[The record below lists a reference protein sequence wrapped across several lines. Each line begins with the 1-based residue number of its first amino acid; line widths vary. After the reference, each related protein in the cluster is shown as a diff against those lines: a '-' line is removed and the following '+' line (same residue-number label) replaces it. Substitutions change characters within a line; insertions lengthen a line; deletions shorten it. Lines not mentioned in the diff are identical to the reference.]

1 MKNRILYLLI
11 SIFALGVVSAAEVGT
26 ASRAEIARM
35 LLRVVSREIT
45 GGYQKAEP
53 TTVRIEAVKAS
64 RSRVQIY
71 ATVGLSYY
79 PFREDNVRALRDS
92 VRALLPR
99 EFRKARI
106 EIYTD
111 RREIGELVPLACRN
125 AAQLKKQIAKRQ
137 IVPFTNRSERPLV
150 TPLSAAA
157 TPSKGLSGRHI
168 ALWQSHGRYFDQ
180 PENCWKWQRAML
192 WQTCEDLYT
201 QSYVLPYLVPMLEN
215 AGACV
220 MLPRERDVQKF
231 EVLAD
236 NDAAGQYVETGSWE
250 TGGPGFAHLRQV
262 YHTGENPFREGTTR
276 RTRTVS
282 DDATDRAVWRADI
295 PEQGEYAVYVSK

>member
-26 ASRAEIARM
+26 ASHAEIARM

-53 TTVRIEAVKAS
+53 TTVRIAAVKAS

-106 EIYTD
+106 EI
-111 RREIGELVPLACRN
+111 
-125 AAQLKKQIAKRQ
+125 
-137 IVPFTNRSERPLV
+137 
-150 TPLSAAA
+150 
-157 TPSKGLSGRHI
+157 
-168 ALWQSHGRYFDQ
+168 
-180 PENCWKWQRAML
+180 
-192 WQTCEDLYT
+192 
-201 QSYVLPYLVPMLEN
+201 
-215 AGACV
+215 
-220 MLPRERDVQKF
+220 
-231 EVLAD
+231 
-236 NDAAGQYVETGSWE
+236 
-250 TGGPGFAHLRQV
+250 
-262 YHTGENPFREGTTR
+262 
-276 RTRTVS
+276 
-282 DDATDRAVWRADI
+282 
-295 PEQGEYAVYVSK
+295 

>member
-1 MKNRILYLLI
+1 MCALCAIRCARCCRGSSARPASK
-11 SIFALGVVSAAEVGT
+11 SIPTG
-26 ASRAEIARM
+26 AR
-35 LLRVVSREIT
+35 
-45 GGYQKAEP
+45 P
-53 TTVRIEAVKAS
+53 
-64 RSRVQIY
+64 
-71 ATVGLSYY
+71 
-79 PFREDNVRALRDS
+79 
-92 VRALLPR
+92 
-99 EFRKARI
+99 
-106 EIYTD
+106 
-111 RREIGELVPLACRN
+111 GELVPLACRN

-168 ALWQSHGRYFDQ
+168 ALWRATDAISNQ

-236 NDAAGQYVETGSWE
+236 NDAAGQYAETGSWE
-250 TGGPGFAHLRQV
+250 TGGPGLRTPAAGLS
-262 YHTGENPFREGTTR
+262 HG
-276 RTRTVS
+276 
-282 DDATDRAVWRADI
+282 
-295 PEQGEYAVYVSK
+295 

>member
-1 MKNRILYLLI
+1 M
-11 SIFALGVVSAAEVGT
+11 
-26 ASRAEIARM
+26 
-35 LLRVVSREIT
+35 
-45 GGYQKAEP
+45 
-53 TTVRIEAVKAS
+53 RIEAVKAS

-150 TPLSAAA
+150 T
-157 TPSKGLSGRHI
+157 
-168 ALWQSHGRYFDQ
+168 
-180 PENCWKWQRAML
+180 
-192 WQTCEDLYT
+192 
-201 QSYVLPYLVPMLEN
+201 
-215 AGACV
+215 
-220 MLPRERDVQKF
+220 LPRPPRPVERDFRGVI
-231 EVLAD
+231 
-236 NDAAGQYVETGSWE
+236 S
-250 TGGPGFAHLRQV
+250 
-262 YHTGENPFREGTTR
+262 PFGR
-276 RTRTVS
+276 
-282 DDATDRAVWRADI
+282 ATDAISTSPKTVGNGSARCCGRPARTSIRRATCCRIWSRC
-295 PEQGEYAVYVSK
+295 SKTPGPA